1 MIRKLTYAAI
11 FLAAFAT
18 FLSRAHRS
26 GTMNDP
32 PRGGDARDYEAI
44 AFNLWKG
51 RGFGYYWSDA
61 EWQEPYRRSPRFR
74 AALGRESE
82 YYPTTYRPPALP
94 ALLALVYAVAGRNFA
109 AWVVL
114 NCAFV
119 AGAVTLG
126 AAIAVHF
133 GGLLAAPVAAFLILQ
148 SPELSDLSREI
159 MTEGL
164 AAFLVSLLAWLWVT
178 GGRKPVSNRMAAVSG
193 VVLGALVLARS
204 IFVLWLPIALFTPG
218 RDESSGGDPDASA
231 FRARWGGRKLWL
243 ARAVCIVAAVLVVG
257 PWWVRNIV
265 VTRAFLPMGSQ
276 GPINLPA
283 GFSQR
288 ALDNQGRWRSN
299 AGDGARELI
308 AEGVSPL
315 SLEYEVRLAK
325 VRSAT
330 TLKWM
335 REHPLDVLRLMRMHV
350 WQELRP
356 RRGTTAWN
364 LLLPA
369 AVAALLYFRKTP
381 GVTVVG
387 LILCANIF
395 SIAMTWGATGRFM
408 VPVQP
413 LLLALVGAMAIS
425 IVREAAGWLRRP
437 GGQAA

>member
-1 MIRKLTYAAI
+1 
-11 FLAAFAT
+11 
-18 FLSRAHRS
+18 
-26 GTMNDP
+26 
-32 PRGGDARDYEAI
+32 
-44 AFNLWKG
+44 
-51 RGFGYYWSDA
+51 
-61 EWQEPYRRSPRFR
+61 
-74 AALGRESE
+74 
-82 YYPTTYRPPALP
+82 LP
-94 ALLALVYAVAGRNFA
+94 AILALVYSAAGRNFA

-119 AGAVTLG
+119 AAAVTLG

-133 GGLLAAPVAAFLILQ
+133 AGLAAAPLAAFLILQ
-148 SPELSDLSREI
+148 SPELSELSREV

-164 AAFLVSLLAWLWVT
+164 ATFLVSLLAWLWVS
-178 GGRKPVSNRMAAVSG
+178 GGAKPVSIRMAAASG
-193 VVLGALVLARS
+193 AVLGALVLARS
-204 IFVLWLPIALFTPG
+204 IFVLWLPIALLLPG
-218 RDESSGGDPDASA
+218 RDEPPEASEGTRPA
-231 FRARWGGRKLWL
+231 FRRRWRGSRLL
-243 ARAVCIVAAVLVVG
+243 RARAVCVLAAVLVVA

-265 VTRAFLPMGSQ
+265 ITRAFLPMGSQ

-325 VRSAT
+325 VRSAL

-335 REHPLDVLRLMRMHV
+335 REHPMDVLRLMRMHV

-356 RRGTTAWN
+356 RRGPLIWN
-364 LLLPA
+364 LLLPG
-369 AVAALLYFRKTP
+369 AVLALLYFRKSA
-381 GVTVVG
+381 GALVVG

-395 SIAMTWGATGRFM
+395 SIALTWGATGRFM

-413 LLLALVGAMAIS
+413 LLLALVSAMAVS
-425 IVREAAGWLRRP
+425 LLWQAAGWLRRTAP
-437 GGQAA
+437 DGQPA